1 MQAATLLAMRH
12 AGAADVP
19 DVLCTLLYI
28 VFIVAIVIAVVGLLL
43 SLVTRMGAGTPRYA
57 WMPWGWVYPAVVAA
71 VAGLLLLFLC

>member
-12 AGAADVP
+12 GAANVP

-28 VFIVAIVIAVVGLLL
+28 VFIVAIVIAAVGLLF
-43 SLVTRMGAGTPRYA
+43 SLVSHLGASTRWSWA
-57 WMPWGWVYPAVVAA
+57 PWGWIYPAAVAA